1 MASNGISTPSS
12 VTPKRTKICVYC
24 GSSAGNKPEHVEAA
38 RALARVMAANNMAL
52 GKTQH
57 PYNSPKHQQ
66 KNTN

>member
-1 MASNGISTPSS
+1 MASNGTSTPSS

-52 GKTQH
+52 GKTQPLYSTA
-57 PYNSPKHQQ
+57 PYP
-66 KNTN
+66 